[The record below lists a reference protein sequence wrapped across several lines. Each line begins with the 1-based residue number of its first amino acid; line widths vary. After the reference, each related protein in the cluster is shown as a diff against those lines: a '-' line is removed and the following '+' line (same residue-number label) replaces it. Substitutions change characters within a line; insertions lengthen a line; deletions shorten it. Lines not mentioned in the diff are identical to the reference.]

1 MLGVLL
7 LFKISRNLIE
17 FKGRVNPKLRLSELR
32 VSTEYFTINLWQTI
46 YQQTANELK
55 NLKNILLGT
64 KTVLLLATRQL
75 KWLHAVLQ

>member
-1 MLGVLL
+1 MKNKHL
-7 LFKISRNLIE
+7 
-17 FKGRVNPKLRLSELR
+17 KGRVNPKLRLSELR
-32 VSTEYFTINLWQTI
+32 VNTEYFTINLWQTI